1 MPFLLKDS
9 SWYFNNSLLC
19 QPNFSSA
26 AKKLHSI
33 LKTQENNHSSAKD
46 RWKYTK
52 SCFKENARNSKFNH
66 SRKYQ
71 NFKTEKEVTKPI
83 RKINPNQKLN
93 QLSKICKMNFTNQKT
108 NKQKVLPKTSRS
120 NTFFK
125 VLERK
130 NMQNQ
135 TRSEF
140 ILMIINQNILASL
153 LAFSNLKKNFYE
165 KFYTKEVTFKT
176 ATTEFLSQIPNRK
189 NISNEQFHLC
199 EAKILQM
206 TLQNL

>member
-93 QLSKICKMNFTNQKT
+93 QLSKIYKMNFTNQKT

-153 LAFSNLKKNFYE
+153 LAFSNLKKYSMKNFTPKKKLSKLPLLNLLT
-165 KFYTKEVTFKT
+165 KFLVERTYLMNNFTFVRLK
-176 ATTEFLSQIPNRK
+176 FFR
-189 NISNEQFHLC
+189 
-199 EAKILQM
+199 
-206 TLQNL
+206 

>member
-83 RKINPNQKLN
+83 RKKKFEPEIKPIIKNLQDELY
-93 QLSKICKMNFTNQKT
+93 QLE
-108 NKQKVLPKTSRS
+108 NKQAKGAT
-120 NTFFK
+120 
-125 VLERK
+125 
-130 NMQNQ
+130 
-135 TRSEF
+135 
-140 ILMIINQNILASL
+140 
-153 LAFSNLKKNFYE
+153 KNF
-165 KFYTKEVTFKT
+165 
-176 ATTEFLSQIPNRK
+176 AL
-189 NISNEQFHLC
+189 
-199 EAKILQM
+199 
-206 TLQNL
+206 